1 MDIARL
7 QACVQRRGRTRK
19 GEATVWIETRAG
31 LGRPKPAILASA
43 RKSCTRFDVSY
54 FRLMLLTTR
63 LYMGTNDTP
72 KLDDF
77 KWDDEDVV
85 IQQVDAVAVYRNP
98 HGDLVIRQ
106 RDTTSHDDSVVVVP
120 LERAK
125 ALRAAIKR
133 EMKAAKVKEAQ
144 GPEKASALST

>member
-1 MDIARL
+1 
-7 QACVQRRGRTRK
+7 
-19 GEATVWIETRAG
+19 
-31 LGRPKPAILASA
+31 
-43 RKSCTRFDVSY
+43 
-54 FRLMLLTTR
+54 
-63 LYMGTNDTP
+63 MGTNDTP

-106 RDTTSHDDSVVVVP
+106 RDTTSHEDSVVVLP
-120 LERAK
+120 MERAK

-133 EMKAAKVKEAQ
+133 EMKAARVREAQ
-144 GPEKASALST
+144 GPEKPSALST